1 LLELRLMGV
10 PMKNLLQDLLIVF
23 ALGLCVLLAFQ
34 LHRERVL
41 RDQFHNAEASV
52 RSEKEK
58 ADSLQNDVRR
68 LQGEI
73 DRLDVL
79 RKRLAVSGAV
89 SDEEVA
95 RILLQL
101 LQHDKLAAELESV
114 KAALA
119 RAKENIETQTESL
132 TELAEERNDV
142 ADRFNELAEEYN
154 SLASRWNDLLLAS
167 TNRPAPALAPAPVPP
182 PTSESETETESE
194 ED

>member
-1 LLELRLMGV
+1 MGE

-23 ALGLCVLLAFQ
+23 ALGLCVLLAVQ

-41 RDQFHNAEASV
+41 RDQFHHAEASV

-73 DRLDVL
+73 DRLDIL

-114 KAALA
+114 RAALA
-119 RAKENIETQTESL
+119 RANENIQTQAEAI
-132 TELAEERNDV
+132 TELADERNDV
-142 ADRFNELAEEYN
+142 ADRFNQLAEEYN
-154 SLASRWNDLLLAS
+154 TLAGRWVF
-167 TNRPAPALAPAPVPP
+167 PVRGQAGRGRRHC
-182 PTSESETETESE
+182 
-194 ED
+194 